1 MSNIFIDPIKKA
13 EIDKQIEL
21 KSVDDWFSD
30 QISLGFTTSYDWK
43 LGLKDTDITL
53 LTGAFV
59 LAKQAD
65 EMGLPLPQIVDTDGI
80 PHSMNL
86 IEITQLMLA
95 YGHYRAELS
104 VEYANRKEAALNT

>member
-1 MSNIFIDPIKKA
+1 MSKIFIDSIKKA

-21 KSVDDWFSD
+21 TSVDDWFSD
-30 QISLGFTTSYDWK
+30 QISLGFTTSYGWK

-65 EMGLPLPQIVDTDGI
+65 EMGLLLPQIVDTDGV
-80 PHSMNL
+80 PHSLSLVEM
-86 IEITQLMLA
+86 TTLMLL
-95 YGHYRAELS
+95 YGDYRAQLS
-104 VEYANRKEAALNT
+104 AEYARKKSEA